1 MRKKL
6 FGWTRRMPQ
15 QMELGSWCW
24 RKYPVGRGPWGLLTF
39 SLPLLILNS
48 PNFSQ
53 KYPPINIHQL
63 PSLTDTVRGWGDL
76 KLTSWHF
83 GLIVMYSETWESGLG
98 NKGGETIAL
107 YNYWGFQRGD
117 PVGWGWGIYPMLV
130 YRVTILSVLHWELV
144 NGLF

>member
-6 FGWTRRMPQ
+6 FGWTRGMPQ

-24 RKYPVGRGPWGLLTF
+24 RKYPVGRGPWGPLTF

-48 PNFSQ
+48 LLNCSH

-63 PSLTDTVRGWGDL
+63 PSLTDTVKGWGDR

-98 NKGGETIAL
+98 NKGGETMPCIPIVAFKEL
-107 YNYWGFQRGD
+107 TLW
-117 PVGWGWGIYPMLV
+117 VGGGIYPMLV
-130 YRVTILSVLHWELV
+130 YRVTILRVLHWEIV
-144 NGLF
+144 KG